1 MFLEFSLNFS
11 EFITIYLK
19 HLCSNLVNRCRY
31 YQIWNSAMRGSC
43 VHIQKHGNFHQRLPK
58 SQNPSVISDPAVWI
72 AITPKKGAYSSSTD
86 LISVRLDQ
94 GVVHDLTTPNK
105 WSIIGTNL
113 YKVSGT
119 LHNDFSSS
127 C

>member
-1 MFLEFSLNFS
+1 MFKFGELVPLLPNLELS
-11 EFITIYLK
+11 
-19 HLCSNLVNRCRY
+19 H
-31 YQIWNSAMRGSC
+31 RGTFAYKNTAIST
-43 VHIQKHGNFHQRLPK
+43 GLPK

-86 LISVRLDQ
+86 LISLRLDQ
-94 GVVHDLTTPNK
+94 GVVHDHITPNK

-119 LHNDFSSS
+119 LYNDFSSS
-127 C
+127 